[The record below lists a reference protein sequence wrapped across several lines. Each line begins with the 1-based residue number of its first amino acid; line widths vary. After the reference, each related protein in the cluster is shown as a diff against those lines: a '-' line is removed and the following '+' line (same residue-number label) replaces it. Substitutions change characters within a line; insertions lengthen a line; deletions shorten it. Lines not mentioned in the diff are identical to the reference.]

1 MRTVQDIDE
10 EISRLKRNSNIK
22 IMLLWCFVFAI
33 WYGLYVAAQP

>member
-22 IMLLWCFVFAI
+22 IMLLWLVVFAI
-33 WYGLYVAAQP
+33 WYGLYVSAQP